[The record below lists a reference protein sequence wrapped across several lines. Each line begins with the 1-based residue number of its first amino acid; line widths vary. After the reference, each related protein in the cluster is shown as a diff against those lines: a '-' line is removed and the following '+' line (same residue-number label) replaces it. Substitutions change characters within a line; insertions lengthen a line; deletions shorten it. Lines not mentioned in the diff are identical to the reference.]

1 MKLKDTNYRLT
12 MAGLFSLIGVL
23 VHAPQIRAGDW
34 QLSATEISMEII
46 DKEME
51 FTKKHQEDKLLPNL
65 SVNTSYDF
73 CRNLTC
79 KVSTTSDFNMTDET
93 YESKFTA
100 NLLTE
105 ELIQATAASPNPE
118 QWQLSHHNHQTP
130 KIGHEEEWQ
139 PLETIETIDPPLPN
153 KSKFTANFL
162 ADAPIKPNVEFSDR
176 EQWQFSQYNNNSSE
190 ITNEEEWPEPVDD
203 SQIYWFLLVD
213 QLEYRG
219 NDGEDSFDWDILS
232 WVGGDYERL
241 WIKSEGDVGL
251 ESGNGEGEIQLL
263 YGTLIA
269 PFWDLQV
276 GLRYDQLY
284 GDSGRSRGF
293 AVIAV
298 EGLAPYLFEV
308 EASLFISHQGDVSA
322 RLKAEY
328 ELLLSQRLVLQPLLE
343 TNIAAQRVEDFGV
356 GSGINDLELGLRLRY
371 EFNRQFAPYIGINW
385 NRKFGGTAEL
395 AREEGESDNQVSG
408 VVGIRLLF

>member
-1 MKLKDTNYRLT
+1 MKLKDTNYHLT
-12 MAGLFSLIGVL
+12 MAGLLSLIGVL
-23 VHAPQIRAGDW
+23 VYAPQIRAGEW
-34 QLSATEISMEII
+34 QPSATEIRMEVI
-46 DKEME
+46 DQGMD
-51 FTKKHQEDKLLPNL
+51 FTEKHQEYKSLPNL
-65 SVNTSYDF
+65 FINASYDF
-73 CRNLTC
+73 CRNVTC
-79 KVSTTSDFNMTDET
+79 KVSTTSEFKMTDE
-93 YESKFTA
+93 SQFTA

-105 ELIQATAASPNPE
+105 KLIQPTAVSTNLE
-118 QWQLSHHNHQTP
+118 QWQLSQHNDT
-130 KIGHEEEWQ
+130 
-139 PLETIETIDPPLPN
+139 
-153 KSKFTANFL
+153 
-162 ADAPIKPNVEFSDR
+162 
-176 EQWQFSQYNNNSSE
+176 SE
-190 ITNEEEWPEPVDD
+190 ITNEEEWPEPIND
-203 SQIYWFLLVD
+203 SQIYSFVLVD

-219 NDGEDSFDWDILS
+219 NDGEDSFDWDIVS

-284 GDSGRSRGF
+284 GESGRSRGL
-293 AVIAV
+293 AVIGV

-308 EASLFISHQGDVSA
+308 DAALFISHQGDVSA
-322 RLKAEY
+322 RLTVEY
-328 ELLLSQRLVLQPLLE
+328 DLFFSQRLVLQPKLE
-343 TNIAAQRVEDFGV
+343 TNIAAQRVEEFGI

-385 NRKFGGTAEL
+385 NRKFGDTAEF

>member
-1 MKLKDTNYRLT
+1 
-12 MAGLFSLIGVL
+12 
-23 VHAPQIRAGDW
+23 
-34 QLSATEISMEII
+34 
-46 DKEME
+46 
-51 FTKKHQEDKLLPNL
+51 
-65 SVNTSYDF
+65 
-73 CRNLTC
+73 
-79 KVSTTSDFNMTDET
+79 
-93 YESKFTA
+93 
-100 NLLTE
+100 
-105 ELIQATAASPNPE
+105 
-118 QWQLSHHNHQTP
+118 
-130 KIGHEEEWQ
+130 
-139 PLETIETIDPPLPN
+139 
-153 KSKFTANFL
+153 
-162 ADAPIKPNVEFSDR
+162 
-176 EQWQFSQYNNNSSE
+176 
-190 ITNEEEWPEPVDD
+190 
-203 SQIYWFLLVD
+203 VD